1 MHRGFWN
8 GITLEDIIRAFQFH
22 VKVNFATCTDMKN
35 FYKSIARK
43 METQQPGADVIVKK
57 RQPITLGR
65 SFSKNKTQLIRLLSQ
80 YLNEDIHTIIN
91 CEDAADT
98 HIVHANLYFACEKNL
113 TIFADETGIVVYTTF
128 VLLEQ

>member
-1 MHRGFWN
+1 
-8 GITLEDIIRAFQFH
+8 
-22 VKVNFATCTDMKN
+22 
-35 FYKSIARK
+35 

-57 RQPITLGR
+57 KAAHHTGVEFLCNT
-65 SFSKNKTQLIRLLSQ
+65 KNKTQLIRVLSQ

-128 VLLEQ
+128 VLLEQWDGEHLHENRQKEEWNFKSWWILKML